1 VSSSETRL
9 RQQCDP
15 AMLSMLPARVSVAA
29 AQVRV
34 LMQGGLL
41 VSVLMMM
48 LTHCFAGWRKVSLLR
63 PLQLRI
69 SMVVV
74 VVLLADQL

>member
-1 VSSSETRL
+1 
-9 RQQCDP
+9 
-15 AMLSMLPARVSVAA
+15 MLSMLPARVSVAG
-29 AQVRV
+29 AQVRLLM

-48 LTHCFAGWRKVSLLR
+48 LTHCFAGWRKASLR
-63 PLQLRI
+63 RRRQLRI

-74 VVLLADQL
+74 VVLTADRL